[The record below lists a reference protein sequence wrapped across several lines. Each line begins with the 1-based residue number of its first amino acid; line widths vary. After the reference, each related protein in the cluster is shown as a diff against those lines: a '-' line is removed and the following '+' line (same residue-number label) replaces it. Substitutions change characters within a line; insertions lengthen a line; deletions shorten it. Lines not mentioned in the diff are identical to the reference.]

1 MLSGGLAEEVATVPA
16 TAVSWLLYSVHAA
29 DDVILRAPA
38 CRGPKNLLS
47 LLGIEIQRK
56 EQILRCAQ
64 NDTILSLYRNA
75 ENAKPGCRGYLSN
88 TKSISYIS

>member
-38 CRGPKNLLS
+38 CRGPKNLLF
-47 LLGIEIQRK
+47 LLGMVNPK
-56 EQILRCAQ
+56 KQILRGACPE
-64 NDTILSLYRNA
+64 LA
-75 ENAKPGCRGYLSN
+75 EGLRATPSWVYTGMLKMP
-88 TKSISYIS
+88 